1 MLKNQTK
8 EIKKLSSQIDELDSK
23 FKRALA
29 DYQNLEKRQAQDREN
44 LIKFTNQ
51 SLLDK
56 LLPLF
61 DDLQRAQ
68 DHLKNTGLH
77 HVLTQFVQLLESEG
91 VKEIKSTGEPF
102 DPQTMDC
109 TEVVAGKENQVIK
122 TLTKGY
128 LYRDRVLRPAQVEV
142 GNGSV
147 SKITN

>member
-23 FKRALA
+23 FKRTLA
-29 DYQNLEKRQAQDREN
+29 DYQNLEKRQLQDREN

-56 LLPLF
+56 LLPLL

-68 DHLKNTGLH
+68 DHLKDTGLN
-77 HVLTQFVQLLESEG
+77 HVLTQFTQLLESEG
-91 VKEIKSTGEPF
+91 VKEIKSTGEIF
-102 DPQTMDC
+102 DPQIMDC
-109 TEVVAGKENQVIK
+109 VEAVPGKENHVIK
-122 TLTKGY
+122 TLIKGY
-128 LYRDRVLRPAQVEV
+128 LYRDRVLRPARVEV
-142 GNGSV
+142 GNDSV